1 MPTTLRFSQMHGMRG
16 AAPMFQS
23 RHEDRDVRSSR
34 AYSNRYW
41 PKRRTRHVQNTCSES
56 VGPSFVRAYA
66 TVRMMHLCF
75 SGLQL
80 LASLSLRREEQSP
93 RRKLAASEGHGHP
106 APTRL
111 TFAAAPTTVCEIS
124 QRTLDLCL
132 GESSRTKRTNDSDTE
147 TGQIA
152 KNNST

>member
-1 MPTTLRFSQMHGMRG
+1 MPTTLRFSQIHGMRG

-56 VGPSFVRAYA
+56 VGPSLLEPMP

-80 LASLSLRREEQSP
+80 LASLMSLRREEQSP
-93 RRKLAASEGHGHP
+93 RRKLASEGHGHP

-111 TFAAAPTTVCEIS
+111 TFSSTDYRMRDFAENSRSLLRGV
-124 QRTLDLCL
+124 
-132 GESSRTKRTNDSDTE
+132 ESDQTNKRSRH
-147 TGQIA
+147 
-152 KNNST
+152 